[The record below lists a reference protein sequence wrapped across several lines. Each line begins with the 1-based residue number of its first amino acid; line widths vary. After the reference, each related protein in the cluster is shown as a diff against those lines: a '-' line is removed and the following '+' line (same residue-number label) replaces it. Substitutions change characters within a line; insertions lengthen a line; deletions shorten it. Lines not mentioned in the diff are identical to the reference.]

1 MTILNQIKANQAA
14 NNAPGPACQP
24 GPVAAVV
31 DMRAY
36 AAGTAPATDWLGG
49 RAPPAFADQAA
60 QVAAFALR
68 GEGEVAALPTDE
80 FILVLAGQL
89 AVESIHGTLVL
100 GHDEAGVIPFGSSF
114 RWRSSEDMLAIVYA
128 APTDRVGSANGP
140 LLIDRNAPLGRS
152 TPPATENLLGEVPTC
167 RGFSDYTSANG
178 EFACGTWDST
188 PYHRRQIPYRQV
200 ELMLLL
206 AGTATF
212 SDKHGSVS
220 FSEGDVCMFVRGDGC
235 AWLSTE
241 YVKKVFATQR
251 PVN

>member
-1 MTILNQIKANQAA
+1 MTISDQCVSEPRGQ
-14 NNAPGPACQP
+14 
-24 GPVAAVV
+24 VAAVV

-36 AAGTAPATDWLGG
+36 AAGTAPSSDWLGG

-68 GEGEVAALPTDE
+68 GEGEVASLPTDE
-80 FILVLAGQL
+80 FVLVLAGRLEIEGSDGAL
-89 AVESIHGTLVL
+89 AL
-100 GHDEAGVIPFGSSF
+100 GPDDSGVIPFGSSF
-114 RWRSSEDMLAIVYA
+114 RWRASDDMLALVYA
-128 APTDRVGSANGP
+128 APTDRAGNAAAP
-140 LLIDRNAPLGRS
+140 LLIDIHAPLGAS
-152 TPPATENLLGEVPTC
+152 SPPASENLLGEVPTC
-167 RGFSDYTSANG
+167 RGFSDYTSANR

-206 AGTATF
+206 DGAVTF
-212 SDKHGSVS
+212 TDTNGSVS
-220 FSEGDVCMFVRGDGC
+220 FKQGDVCMFVRGDGC

-251 PVN
+251 PVA